1 MIYSTHFLKFIYIF
15 SGFKQCSFNN
25 IQKPQDLATRVYK
38 GADLKPFGSVDEC
51 IKSRQKHIFREKY
64 ACEDK
69 LFFSNRSVFNI

>member
-1 MIYSTHFLKFIYIF
+1 MLPLH
-15 SGFKQCSFNN
+15 GFKRCSFNN
-25 IQKPQDLATRVYK
+25 IQKPQDLARRVYE
-38 GADLKPFGSVDEC
+38 GAGLKPFGSVDEC